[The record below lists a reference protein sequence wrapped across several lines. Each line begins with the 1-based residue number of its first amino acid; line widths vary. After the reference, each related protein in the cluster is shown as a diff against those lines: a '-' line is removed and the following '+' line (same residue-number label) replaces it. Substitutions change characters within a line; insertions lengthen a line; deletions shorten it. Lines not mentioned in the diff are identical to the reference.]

1 MKHRSAIAGLALPL
15 ALAFTALG
23 MQAASAAPETISIA
37 LGGDVPGLDPSKDS
51 SPIGFNYRLNVFDA
65 LTELQRDGQ
74 MNPRL
79 AESWTYSDDLTEWTF
94 SLREGVTFHNG
105 AEFTADDVIFTVN
118 RVLNDQASPVRTY
131 LALVE
136 SVEAVDDYTVKFTLT
151 QPYSIFHRQI
161 SYVSIMS
168 EDYFAEAGDAG
179 YARAPIGTG
188 PYRVVE
194 WVADDSLQLE
204 AFEDYW
210 RGEPEI
216 QTAYF
221 RPMPSEASRAAAML
235 SGEIDLVPSLSPAL
249 IAQLENT
256 PDINVETAPSFRTVF
271 MGFNV
276 QNAPLDDPLFREAI
290 DKAIDRAAIT
300 GQLLRGLGEP
310 AGIMVPPNN
319 IGFDPDLEPVAYD
332 PDAARALVEQST
344 YGGEAISIQYPNNNI
359 TMANEVVQAIA
370 GYLTQVGINV
380 EIEPMEFTAFFPIWL
395 QTQIKDAYF
404 FAFGSS
410 QYHAESVLVAMY
422 EEGSR
427 AYAYNPEIEAILH
440 EQRTVTDEAE
450 KAELLSRAFQLSNQD
465 RYQIPL
471 YQEWQ
476 AYGVRDGIQYD
487 AWPDG
492 FVRLYD
498 FE

>member
-1 MKHRSAIAGLALPL
+1 
-15 ALAFTALG
+15 
-23 MQAASAAPETISIA
+23 
-37 LGGDVPGLDPSKDS
+37 
-51 SPIGFNYRLNVFDA
+51 
-65 LTELQRDGQ
+65 
-74 MNPRL
+74 PRL

-235 SGEIDLVPSLSPAL
+235 SGEIELVPSLSPAL
-249 IAQLENT
+249 ISQLENA
-256 PDINVETAPSFRTVF
+256 PNINVETAPSFRTVF

-276 QNAPLDDPLFREAI
+276 QDAPLDDPLLREAI
-290 DKAIDRAAIT
+290 DKAIDRNAIT
-300 GQLLRGLGEP
+300 EQLLRGLG
-310 AGIMVPPNN
+310 
-319 IGFDPDLEPVAYD
+319 
-332 PDAARALVEQST
+332 
-344 YGGEAISIQYPNNNI
+344 
-359 TMANEVVQAIA
+359 
-370 GYLTQVGINV
+370 
-380 EIEPMEFTAFFPIWL
+380 
-395 QTQIKDAYF
+395 
-404 FAFGSS
+404 
-410 QYHAESVLVAMY
+410 
-422 EEGSR
+422 
-427 AYAYNPEIEAILH
+427 
-440 EQRTVTDEAE
+440 
-450 KAELLSRAFQLSNQD
+450 
-465 RYQIPL
+465 
-471 YQEWQ
+471 
-476 AYGVRDGIQYD
+476 
-487 AWPDG
+487 
-492 FVRLYD
+492 
-498 FE
+498 